1 MRFIFLSLLAAFS
14 GVWSQIQCS
23 QSGAEVKQPGDS
35 AKLSCQVSGYTY
47 TSHGRHWARR
57 SAGKGLEWASSIT
70 NGAGD
75 TTYYT
80 DSVKGRF
87 TISRDNTQNLLFLQM
102 DGLKP
107 EDTAV
112 CYCARR
118 GEHR

>member
-1 MRFIFLSLLAAFS
+1 
-14 GVWSQIQCS
+14 CS

-118 GEHR
+118 